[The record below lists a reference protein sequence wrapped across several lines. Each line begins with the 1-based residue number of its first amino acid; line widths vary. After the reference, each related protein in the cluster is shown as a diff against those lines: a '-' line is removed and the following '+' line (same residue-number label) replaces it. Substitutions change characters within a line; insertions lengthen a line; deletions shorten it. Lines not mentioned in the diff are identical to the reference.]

1 MRRLEHETLSHYTKI
16 VEKMEQLNM
25 TQDEQIEYLKSQL
38 LYCEYKLRRKNTIER
53 LLFLGVFFILIS
65 LYLISIKIYL
75 IGFLCMLLPGIYISY
90 KIISLAEQNNE
101 SIKENERKKLM
112 TLLSSE
118 EVEYYLPFSLYYQGV

>member
-118 EVEYYLPFSLYYQGV
+118 EVEYDKDKL

>member
-118 EVEYYLPFSLYYQGV
+118 EVEYDKEKL